1 MTQTITVKF
10 LRDYYACEEQVDMFI
25 SVFGKDA
32 EVIPTMELAKK
43 YRSEFNIHWLADK
56 LLNSD
61 QKKVYDEAFITA
73 EKAYDEATD
82 LAHKVYYEATDLA
95 RKAYYEACALAYKAY
110 NEAVA
115 VAFVKAWN
123 G

>member
-1 MTQTITVKF
+1 MTKTITVKL
-10 LRDYYACEEQVDMFI
+10 LRELKACESQVDKFI
-25 SVFGKDA
+25 ETFGKDA

-61 QKKVYDEAFITA
+61 QLKVYDEAFITA

-82 LAHKVYYEATDLA
+82 EATDLA

-123 G
+123 S

>member
-10 LRDYYACEEQVDMFI
+10 LRDYYACEEQVDRFI
-25 SVFGKDA
+25 SIFGKDA

-61 QKKVYDEAFITA
+61 QLKVYDEAFITA

-82 LAHKVYYEATDLA
+82 EATDLA

-123 G
+123 T

>member
-10 LRDYYACEEQVDMFI
+10 LRDYYACEEQVDRFI
-25 SVFGKDA
+25 SIFGKDA

-43 YRSEFNIHWLADK
+43 YRSEFNIHWLANK

-61 QKKVYDEAFITA
+61 QRKVYDEAFITA

-82 LAHKVYYEATDLA
+82 EATDLA

-123 G
+123 T